1 MQNSPRSFHDQQQ
14 SIDDA
19 SRIAS
24 NNAQYYSGPYNQKY
38 PTSPYQQ
45 EPTQASYALGTFQQY
60 QRPYFNGL
68 HQQSA
73 PSSFGAVSSQS
84 SQSDIEIA
92 STVTSY
98 PSGYVTSPT
107 YTNAFNSPPGFQ
119 QPYVNYSTNHPIQA
133 QEILD
138 PSTPATTTSSITGDA
153 DFERYEVE
161 NANTNVTTEDGSDL
175 ATSVSV
181 SDQSNFMKQD
191 PSISVFQNQDPVGP
205 FKQLISLQQQLGRG
219 SSLSSTQ
226 QKPSIQYHPVVEATS
241 FSKRGP
247 PSSEMAELTLPVM
260 EYAIQM
266 LPEKL
271 TMLASKCHPDECGFV
286 LVFEVQSIGA
296 LAITYF
302 QTKNLGVCDIVFT
315 NAMSI
320 IKVSPLHF
328 SGNFICMLR
337 RSKTVMSQKLKNV
350 VIDDILCCRPWFEN
364 KFIEFNTINPIISD
378 VSIVC
383 GGRKAICVGQTAS
396 VNFSIN
402 ACNPSPL
409 YFHPEAKGLHFSP
422 EMVIIPSMSCVSLP
436 VKITPLEGCS
446 LRPHIRLCLCDL
458 NENEERIGLSLPFIV
473 YPQIK
478 SIRTIRGHEVIYVDD
493 DKTCL
498 RVIEELNMIACG
510 FVFLDTEW
518 KPMSSKQHNKI
529 ALIQLCADK
538 KCYLLHI
545 HKFRDRIPR
554 QLFNFLSS
562 QKIIKIGLAISYDA
576 KKFHD
581 DYRQPIQP
589 ILDLRDFTWF
599 QDRDKKSLN
608 FLVQNILKEPN
619 RTKKCT
625 MSNWENDLDDL
636 QIEYAA
642 LDVIFMSEIFEK
654 LFGGD
659 INMQAYAILMFN
671 KRQPSLTKNII
682 PQHTPPQK
690 REPAQNGDSQ
700 TGSIVLVDA
709 NGNIQYKLTKKHAKR
724 LLMLQQ
730 ARKVSENMLQLMQ

>member
-1 MQNSPRSFHDQQQ
+1 MDMN
-14 SIDDA
+14 
-19 SRIAS
+19 
-24 NNAQYYSGPYNQKY
+24 
-38 PTSPYQQ
+38 
-45 EPTQASYALGTFQQY
+45 
-60 QRPYFNGL
+60 
-68 HQQSA
+68 
-73 PSSFGAVSSQS
+73 
-84 SQSDIEIA
+84 
-92 STVTSY
+92 STVGSY
-98 PSGYVTSPT
+98 QGYVTSPT
-107 YTNAFNSPPGFQ
+107 VSKFNTFGIAGTHPPQ
-119 QPYVNYSTNHPIQA
+119 VDYSNISVQNVEQIQTV
-133 QEILD
+133 D
-138 PSTPATTTSSITGDA
+138 SSTDM
-153 DFERYEVE
+153 DFNPRMDVE
-161 NANTNVTTEDGSDL
+161 NSNTKAITEDGSDL
-175 ATSVSV
+175 TSSVSA
-181 SDQSNFMKQD
+181 SDHSSFLKQD
-191 PSISVFQNQDPVGP
+191 PSLSVFSNQNPMEP
-205 FKQLISLQQQLGRG
+205 FKQLTRLQQQLGLG

-226 QKPSIQYHPVVEATS
+226 SKSNIQYHAVMEATQ

-247 PSSEMAELTLPVM
+247 PSSEMAELALSVT
-260 EYAIQM
+260 EYSIQM
-266 LPEKL
+266 SPQKL
-271 TMLASKCHPDECGFV
+271 TMLASKCHADECGFV
-286 LVFEVQSIGA
+286 LVFDVPSMGA
-296 LAITYF
+296 LAIAYF
-302 QTKNLGVCDIVFT
+302 RTGNLGICDTVFT
-315 NAMSI
+315 NSQSI
-320 IKVSPLHF
+320 IKLSPVHF
-328 SGNFICMLR
+328 SGHFICMLR
-337 RSKTVMSQKLKNV
+337 RSKRVMSQKLKNV

-364 KFIEFNTINPIISD
+364 KFIEFSTINPIISD
-378 VSIVC
+378 VSIIC

-422 EMVIIPSMSCVSLP
+422 EMVIIPAMSCVSLP

-446 LRPHIRLCLCDL
+446 LRPHIRLSLCDL
-458 NENEERIGLSLPFIV
+458 NENEEKTGLSLPFIV
-473 YPQIK
+473 YPHIK
-478 SIRTIRGHEVIYVDD
+478 PLRTIRGHEVIYVDD

-538 KCYLLHI
+538 KCYLIHI

-659 INMQAYAILMFN
+659 LNMQAYAILMFN
-671 KRQPSLTKNII
+671 KRQQSLTKNII
-682 PQHTPPQK
+682 PQHTPQQR
-690 REPAQNGDSQ
+690 REPAQTDDSH
-700 TGSIVLVDA
+700 TGSIALVDA
-709 NGNIQYKLTKKHAKR
+709 NGNLQYKVTKKHAKR
-724 LLMLQQ
+724 LLMLQT